1 MPRAFVESAITS
13 LAAKHS
19 LQPASTLIGPTT
31 LGISVWLAI
40 TTKSTSRQNRKQT
53 PIAENKSKICNYSIV
68 IWFLLTDNLF

>member
-1 MPRAFVESAITS
+1 MPRAFAESAITS

-40 TTKSTSRQNRKQT
+40 TTKSTSQQNKKRIQAVES
-53 PIAENKSKICNYSIV
+53 IICYLIFYLQKI
-68 IWFLLTDNLF
+68 LL

>member
-1 MPRAFVESAITS
+1 MPRAFAESAITS

-53 PIAENKSKICNYSIV
+53 PIADKSKICNYSIV